1 MELAVVCL
9 GGNALMPP
17 VSRFSIEEQD
27 RTIAET
33 CRLLVKLIDRGFRLV
48 IVHGNGPQ
56 VGARVE
62 QCLAARELMKPF
74 PLDVLDAETQ
84 GQIGYMIQ
92 KHMTSLLASRSS
104 FRGCVTVITQV
115 VVDPCDE
122 AFKKPTKPV
131 GRALSREEAEQLAR
145 EGWSLVEEVGRGYR
159 RVVPSPRPV
168 RVVETGAIRTLVEA
182 GFIVIAGG
190 GGGIPVVEADGRL
203 AGAEAVIDKDRT
215 AARIA
220 IELDADLLLILT
232 DVDAVYVNFRKPGE
246 RAIRR
251 MTTKEAREL
260 LARGEFPPGSMG
272 PKVEACIEFAEA
284 TGRPAAIGHLSKP
297 VETAEGK
304 AGTMIVP

>member
-1 MELAVVCL
+1 MELVVVCL

-27 RTIAET
+27 NTIAET
-33 CRLLVKLIDRGFRLV
+33 CKLLVKLVDRGYRLV

-56 VGARVE
+56 VGARIE

-92 KHMTSLLASRSS
+92 KHLASLLASRRG
-104 FRGCVTVITQV
+104 FRGCVTVVTQV
-115 VVDPCDE
+115 VVDPEDE

-131 GRALSREEAEQLAR
+131 GRALSREEAEHLAR

-159 RVVPSPRPV
+159 RVVPSPKPV
-168 RVVETGAIRTLVEA
+168 KVVETDAVRTLVEA
-182 GFIVIAGG
+182 GFIVVAGG
-190 GGGIPVVEADGRL
+190 GGGIPVVEADSKL
-203 AGAEAVIDKDRT
+203 MGAEAVIDKDRT
-215 AARIA
+215 AAKIA
-220 IELDADLLLILT
+220 IELGADLLLILT
-232 DVDAVYVNFRKPGE
+232 DVDCVYVNFRKPGE
-246 RAIRR
+246 KPIRR
-251 MTTKEAREL
+251 MTAKEAREL
-260 LARGEFPPGSMG
+260 LARGEFPPGNMG

-284 TGRPAAIGHLSKP
+284 TGNPAAIGHLSKP